1 MLAPW
6 VSDEMKDVELEDKRL
21 NRRLSEI
28 LDALAA
34 HPQASIPSAVNGG
47 EAETTAAY
55 RFFDNHRVDFEDILH
70 PHIEASLR
78 RFAEHSVVI
87 LAQDTSEIDLT
98 RPEQQVAGA
107 GTLDGHAR
115 HGVLLHPLM
124 GFTPDGTP
132 LGTVYAEAWSRDE
145 SRDNTEPRSTAQKQY
160 DRKHAPIEEKESL
173 RWLDSHRQAIRIA
186 DQITETQFIS
196 VADSE
201 ADIYEVIDE
210 AMQHSNLGWI
220 VRACQ
225 HRATL
230 GEDDCKQSMQP
241 RDVVMEE
248 PVLFRQQITVRGR
261 TAKVKIDKRSRKQPR
276 EPRTA
281 EVEVRAAT
289 VKLRAPWRS
298 GRKLSHQEVNVVL
311 VREVNPPGDDVPVE
325 WVLYTNLPITNAEEV
340 RQVIQYY
347 CVRWMIEIFFRTLKS
362 GCRVESRRFEEVNRF
377 YRCLAVYMIVAWRT
391 LYVCRLGREMPDVSC
406 EAVFDI
412 DEWQS
417 IWRVVKDEPPPEEPP
432 RLQQMVRMVAQL
444 GGYINRARDDEPGPQ
459 SIAVGLH
466 RLNDIVRCWR
476 LFGPNANKDPTCV

>member
-6 VSDEMKDVELEDKRL
+6 VSDEMADVELKDKRL
-21 NRRLSEI
+21 NNRLTEI
-28 LDALAA
+28 LSALSA
-34 HPQASIPSAVNGG
+34 HPQSSIPAAHNGG

-55 RFFDNHRVDFEDILH
+55 RFFDNDRVGFEDILH

-78 RFAEHSVVI
+78 RFAEHAVVI
-87 LAQDTSEIDLT
+87 LVQDTSEIDLT
-98 RPEQQVAGA
+98 RPEQQVIGA

-124 GFTPDGTP
+124 GFTPNGTP
-132 LGTVYAEAWSRDE
+132 LGTVYAETWSRD
-145 SRDNTEPRSTAQKQY
+145 DDEPRSTAQKQY
-160 DRKHAPIEEKESL
+160 DRKHTPIEEKESL
-173 RWLDSHRQAIRIA
+173 RWLDSHRDAVRVA
-186 DQITETQFIS
+186 DQIPDTQFIS

-230 GEDDCKQSMQP
+230 DEDDCNQSMQP
-241 RDVVMEE
+241 RDVVMAE

-261 TAKVKIDKRSRKQPR
+261 TAKVKIDKRARKQPR

-298 GRKLSHQEVNVVL
+298 DRKLSHQEVNVV
-311 VREVNPPGDDVPVE
+311 VVSEVNPPDGDVAVE
-325 WVLYTNLPITNAEEV
+325 WILYTNLPIQNAEEV
-340 RQVIQYY
+340 REVIQYY
-347 CVRWMIEIFFRTLKS
+347 CVRWMIEIFFRTLKT

-377 YRCLAVYMIVAWRT
+377 YRCMAVYMIVAWRT

-406 EAVFDI
+406 EAVFGI

-417 IWRVVKDEPPPEEPP
+417 IWRVVNNETPPKEPPK
-432 RLQQMVRMVAQL
+432 LQEMVRLVARL
-444 GGYINRARDDEPGPQ
+444 GGYINRVRDDEPGPQ
-459 SIAVGLH
+459 SVAIGLQ

-476 LFGPNANKDPTCV
+476 LFGPNANKEPTCV